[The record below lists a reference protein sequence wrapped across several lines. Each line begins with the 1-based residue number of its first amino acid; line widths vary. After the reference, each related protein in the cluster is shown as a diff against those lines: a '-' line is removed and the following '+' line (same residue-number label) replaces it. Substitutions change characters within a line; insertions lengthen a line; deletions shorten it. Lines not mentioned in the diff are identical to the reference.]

1 MMCSLAALTPRR
13 ASPVGSWRG
22 CAGLPR
28 YPRHP
33 APVTVRPMSDT
44 AERCS
49 SELALSLRAADPTAL
64 EELYKRWHRLVY
76 SMALR
81 SLGNTADAED
91 VTQQVFVSAWNSSAT
106 IEPERFVLPAWLL
119 TITRRRVADELTR
132 RSREQRRRSAAEAV
146 APSLDVPATE
156 VAQRLVVT
164 DHVDSLGEPRRTIVA
179 LAYYEDLS
187 HEQISQNLG
196 LPLGTVKSH
205 IRRSLIQL
213 RRTLQ
218 EIDDAS

>member
-1 MMCSLAALTPRR
+1 MECSLAARARR
-13 ASPVGSWRG
+13 RGSSVGRCCG
-22 CAGLPR
+22 YAAAAR
-28 YPRHP
+28 YRSHP
-33 APVTVRPMSDT
+33 APATVGPMGDT

-49 SELALSLRAADPTAL
+49 SELALSLRNADPTAL
-64 EELYKRWHRLVY
+64 EELYQRWHRLVY

-81 SLGNTADAED
+81 SLGNAADAED

-119 TITRRRVADELTR
+119 TITRRRVADELAR
-132 RSREQRRRSAAEAV
+132 RSREQRRRSAVEAV
-146 APSLDVPATE
+146 APSPDVPETE

-164 DHVDSLGEPRRTIVA
+164 DHVDNLGEPRRTIVA

-187 HEQISQNLG
+187 HEQISESLG

-213 RRTLQ
+213 RRTLK
-218 EIDDAS
+218 EVADAS